1 MPGLIKFSPV
11 RGHTD
16 PVTYS
21 LPPVPEK
28 RLAVRL
34 TKDALRQ
41 VRGGHPW
48 VYDQAINSVSDSDAA
63 PGTLAVL
70 FDDKRNF
77 AGIGLWDPESP
88 IRIRMLH
95 AGKPRNIDDEFWTE
109 LVSKAVAL
117 RSTLE
122 PRGTTAMRL
131 IHGENDGF
139 GGLIVDR
146 YDSTL
151 VVKVYSASWLPHL
164 KSVLDALNTVVAP
177 ERVVLRLG
185 RNAAADSAVIDAGL
199 SDGQALVGTLPTEPV
214 MFTENGLTFEA
225 DVVHGQKTG
234 HFLDQRDNRQFIRSR
249 STDARVL
256 DVFSCTGGFSVYA
269 AAGGAALVHSVDLAA
284 PAIETAKRNMSHN
297 SALVSKAKHRTSVGD
312 AFEVMDEL
320 AGAGEQYD
328 IVVID
333 PPSFASRARE
343 RDGAIRAYR
352 KLTELAVPLVRSG
365 GRLFQASC
373 SSRITED
380 DLAST
385 VYAAMRSN
393 GREVHNDQRFGHAI
407 DHPITFSEGRYLKA
421 ITLELD

>member
-1 MPGLIKFSPV
+1 M
-11 RGHTD
+11 
-16 PVTYS
+16 
-21 LPPVPEK
+21 
-28 RLAVRL
+28 
-34 TKDALRQ
+34 
-41 VRGGHPW
+41 
-48 VYDQAINSVSDSDAA
+48 
-63 PGTLAVL
+63 
-70 FDDKRNF
+70 
-77 AGIGLWDPESP
+77 
-88 IRIRMLH
+88 
-95 AGKPRNIDDEFWTE
+95 
-109 LVSKAVAL
+109 
-117 RSTLE
+117 
-122 PRGTTAMRL
+122 
-131 IHGENDGF
+131 
-139 GGLIVDR
+139 
-146 YDSTL
+146 
-151 VVKVYSASWLPHL
+151 
-164 KSVLDALNTVVAP
+164 LDALNTVVAP

-214 MFTENGLTFEA
+214 MFTENGLAFEA

-297 SALVSKAKHRTSVGD
+297 SAFVSKAKHRTSVGD